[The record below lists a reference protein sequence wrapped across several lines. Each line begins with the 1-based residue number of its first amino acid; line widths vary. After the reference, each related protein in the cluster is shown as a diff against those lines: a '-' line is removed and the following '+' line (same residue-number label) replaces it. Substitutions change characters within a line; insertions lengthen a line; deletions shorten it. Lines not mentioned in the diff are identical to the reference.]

1 MSNVETIHVL
11 MVDDDPVDLRITRE
25 ALSQAK
31 MHLQISEATDGED
44 ALAFL
49 RQEGRHADAARP
61 DVIILD
67 LNMPRMDGFEFLGEM
82 KRDPALR
89 AIPVVVLTT
98 SEDDAHVL
106 KSYDLQAACFLS
118 KPVVLDSFVNM
129 VQSFD
134 NFWLSVVR
142 LPPRTA

>member
-1 MSNVETIHVL
+1 MNQPEPIHVL

-25 ALSQAK
+25 ALFQAK

-49 RQEGRHADAARP
+49 RREGRHAEASRP

-67 LNMPRMDGFEFLGEM
+67 LNMPRMDGFEFLDAM
-82 KRDPALR
+82 KGDPELR

-118 KPVVLDSFVNM
+118 KPVVLESFVNM

-142 LPPRTA
+142 LPPRMA

>member
-1 MSNVETIHVL
+1 MSEPRPIHVL

-31 MHLQISEATDGED
+31 MHVNISEAHDGED
-44 ALAFL
+44 ALEFL
-49 RQEGRHADAARP
+49 RQEGRHGEAKRP

-82 KRDPALR
+82 KKDPELR

-106 KSYDLQAACFLS
+106 KSYDLHANCYLT
-118 KPVVLDSFVNM
+118 KPVVLDSFLSM
-129 VQSFD
+129 VKSFD

-142 LPPRTA
+142 LPPRPA